1 MIIPGGFGAPGAVLG
16 GTAIKP
22 MATSCGINDLPGYQR
37 FPSLLIELT
46 NIQVHGYRYR
56 TLWRRI

>member
-22 MATSCGINDLPGYQR
+22 MATSCGINDLPWLSALSQ
-37 FPSLLIELT
+37 ST
-46 NIQVHGYRYR
+46 N
-56 TLWRRI
+56 